1 MKTLEVSNSE
11 ARAIWKD
18 YEDENGWIS
27 KSPEEVAEDI
37 EDFDEAYVTIPALY
51 SAMNFYEIEYEQ
63 PDEARWR
70 FTEEP

>member
-1 MKTLEVSNSE
+1 MSTLKASNTD

-18 YEDENGWIS
+18 YEDPEGWIS

-51 SAMNFYEIEYEQ
+51 SAMYSYEIEYEQ
-63 PDEARWR
+63 PDETRWR